1 MELQKILKLDT
12 AAVARI
18 KCTFVRLYDADG
30 GHCFSLNAND
40 TGVLDMV
47 IGKTATMP
55 SDPDGRELVPI
66 TITSEVANILR
77 SYLNAY
83 CKNTHG
89 LKEDAKRLAAHF
101 LARPAG
107 SVLRYGNLLNG
118 TFYVKS
124 LACNW
129 NGANVEVGEVVKTDD
144 AGNTYVEPVVKKK
157 VSKKTKL
164 ALAGAALLALL
175 NN

>member
-12 AAVARI
+12 TAVARI

-30 GHCFSLNAND
+30 GHCFSLNANEQNI
-40 TGVLDMV
+40 LYMV
-47 IGKTATMP
+47 IGKTSTMP
-55 SDPDGRELVPI
+55 TNPDGRELIPI

-107 SVLRYGNLLNG
+107 SALRYGNLLNP
-118 TFYVKS
+118 TFYVKP

-129 NGANVEVGEVVKTDD
+129 SGANIEVGEVVKTDD
-144 AGNTYVEPVVKKK
+144 AGNTYVEPVVQKK